1 MGMSRDKERHGS
13 VERSRSRDLSKEREK
28 DVSADSENV
37 EKKSI
42 DQNDEDNPLDK
53 KEEARLKLKELI
65 SKNRHTVEDVK
76 RKRERE
82 DDRERMEMEAE
93 LEREKR
99 SRAYERDGDWHCAD
113 PECRVINF
121 KKNSECIRCHK
132 PKPEKAVFW
141 DVPEF
146 QESSKKKK
154 DKKEKKK
161 REKEEGK

>member
-1 MGMSRDKERHGS
+1 MG
-13 VERSRSRDLSKEREK
+13 
-28 DVSADSENV
+28 
-37 EKKSI
+37 
-42 DQNDEDNPLDK
+42 
-53 KEEARLKLKELI
+53 RLKLKELI

-132 PKPEKAVFW
+132 TKPEKAVFW

-154 DKKEKKK
+154 DKKEKKEK
-161 REKEEGK
+161 REKKKESKRDPSADSHSEESQSGDEQEHSKETKSNLDDSRSSSRPQSRSQVT